1 MTVNSPTRPRSTSSS
16 AAPRRRRRAQNRYG
30 WILSLVA
37 WILGLL
43 AFFPFFWMVL
53 TAFKTERDAVTLPPK
68 LFFTPTLDQFTV
80 AFENNFWPYFQ
91 NSLTASLVSVLLV
104 VLLALPAAYSLAI
117 RPIRR
122 WKDVL
127 FFLLSTRML
136 PIAGAIIPIYL
147 ISNWLHLLDQVVL
160 LVILYTAM
168 NLPLAVWLIR
178 SFLVEIPKEIL
189 EAARVDGATFF
200 QELYR
205 VVLPMV
211 APGLAATALLC
222 FIFSWNEF
230 FLARSLTSVDAQTVP
245 LYLVGFISTQGLFL
259 AKLSAASLLA
269 TFPVVLAGL
278 IAQKQLVRG
287 LSLGAIK

>member
-1 MTVNSPTRPRSTSSS
+1 MSTRTATERIVVARS
-16 AAPRRRRRAQNRYG
+16 RRRRRGSRFG
-30 WILSLVA
+30 WILTTLTWVIA
-37 WILGLL
+37 LL
-43 AFFPFFWMVL
+43 IVFPFVWMVI
-53 TAFKTERDAVTLPPK
+53 TAFKSEVDAVTYPPK
-68 LFFTPTLDQFTV
+68 LFFEPTLDQFRI
-80 AFENNFWPYFQ
+80 AFENNFLPFLQ
-91 NSLTASLVSVLLV
+91 NSITASVVSVIIV
-104 VLLALPAAYSLAI
+104 IMLALPAAYSLSI

-147 ISNWLHLLDQVVL
+147 IAVQLGLVDQII
-160 LVILYTAM
+160 ILIIMYTAM

-178 SFLVEIPKEIL
+178 SFMVEIPKEVL
-189 EAARVDGATFF
+189 EAARVDGASFF

-205 VVLPMV
+205 IVLPMV

-230 FLARSLTSVDAQTVP
+230 FLARSLTSVQAQTVP

-269 TFPVVLAGL
+269 TLPVVLAGL
-278 IAQKQLVRG
+278 LAQKQLVRG

>member
-1 MTVNSPTRPRSTSSS
+1 MSFHTVTEVMTVKP
-16 AAPRRRRRAQNRYG
+16 ARRRRRGSRFG
-30 WILSLVA
+30 WILSALTWLVA
-37 WILGLL
+37 LL
-43 AFFPFFWMVL
+43 IVFPFVWMVI
-53 TAFKTERDAVTLPPK
+53 TAVKSEVDAVTYPPK
-68 LFFTPTLDQFTV
+68 LFFEPTLDQFRI
-80 AFENNFWPYFQ
+80 AFENNFLPFFQ
-91 NSLTASLVSVLLV
+91 NSITASVVSVLLV
-104 VLLALPAAYSLAI
+104 IVLALPAAYSLSI

-147 ISNWLHLLDQVVL
+147 IANQLGLLDQIVL
-160 LVILYTAM
+160 LVIMYTAM

-178 SFLVEIPKEIL
+178 SFMVEIPKEVL
-189 EAARVDGATFF
+189 EAARVDGANFY

-230 FLARSLTSVDAQTVP
+230 FLARSLTSVQAQTVP

-269 TFPVVLAGL
+269 TLPVVLAGL
-278 IAQKQLVRG
+278 LAQKQLVRG

>member
-1 MTVNSPTRPRSTSSS
+1 MTQTATELITVSP
-16 AAPRRRRRAQNRYG
+16 ARRRRSRGGYG
-30 WILSLVA
+30 WILSALA
-37 WILGLL
+37 WIVALL
-43 AFFPFFWMVL
+43 MVFPFLWMVL
-53 TAFKTERDAVTLPPK
+53 TGFKSEVDAVTLPPK
-68 LFFTPTLDQFTV
+68 LFFEPTLDQFAT
-80 AFENNFWPYFQ
+80 AFQNNFLPFFQ
-91 NSLTASLVSVLLV
+91 NSMTASIASV
-104 VLLALPAAYSLAI
+104 VLVIVLALPAAYALSI
-117 RPIRR
+117 RPIRK

-147 ISNWLHLLDQVVL
+147 IANWLGLLDQTVL
-160 LVILYTAM
+160 LVIMYTAM

-178 SFLVEIPKEIL
+178 SFLIEIPKEIL
-189 EAARVDGATFF
+189 EAARVDGANFF

-230 FLARSLTSVDAQTVP
+230 FLARSLTSVQAQTVP

-269 TFPVVLAGL
+269 TLPVVLAGL
-278 IAQKQLVRG
+278 FAQKQLVRG

>member
-1 MTVNSPTRPRSTSSS
+1 MTTHTVTELISVKGDPRHRSS
-16 AAPRRRRRAQNRYG
+16 RRRG
-30 WILSLVA
+30 HGGILSALA
-37 WILGLL
+37 WLAGLMMV
-43 AFFPFFWMVL
+43 FPFLWMVI
-53 TAFKTERDAVTLPPK
+53 TAFKSEVDAVTLPPK
-68 LFFTPTLDQFTV
+68 VLFEPTFDQFQV
-80 AFENNFWPYFQ
+80 AIDNNFLPFFQ
-91 NSLTASLVSVLLV
+91 NSLTASIVSVLLV
-104 VLLALPAAYSLAI
+104 IVLALPAAYSLSI
-117 RPIRR
+117 RPIRK

-147 ISNWLHLLDQVVL
+147 IANWLGMLDQTLL
-160 LVILYTAM
+160 LVIMYTAM

-178 SFLVEIPKEIL
+178 SFMVEIPKEIL
-189 EAARVDGATFF
+189 EAARVDGATFL
-200 QELYR
+200 QELSR

-230 FLARSLTSVDAQTVP
+230 FLARSLTSVNAQTVP

-269 TFPVVLAGL
+269 TLPVVLAGL
-278 IAQKQLVRG
+278 LAQKQLVRG

>member
-1 MTVNSPTRPRSTSSS
+1 MTTHTATERITV
-16 AAPRRRRRAQNRYG
+16 APARRRRRGGRHG
-30 WILSLVA
+30 WILTALT
-37 WILGLL
+37 WIIALL
-43 AFFPFFWMVL
+43 IVFPFVWMVV
-53 TAFKTERDAVTLPPK
+53 TSFKTEVDAVTLPPK
-68 LFFTPTLDQFTV
+68 LFFEPTLEQFRV
-80 AFENNFWPYFQ
+80 AFDNNFLPFFQ
-91 NSLTASLVSVLLV
+91 NSLTASIVSVVLV
-104 VLLALPAAYSLAI
+104 IVLALPAAYSLSI

-147 ISNWLHLLDQVVL
+147 IANWMGLLDQIVL
-160 LVILYTAM
+160 LVIMYTAM

-178 SFLVEIPKEIL
+178 SFMVEIPREVL
-189 EAARVDGATFF
+189 EAARVDGASFF

-230 FLARSLTSVDAQTVP
+230 FLARSLTSVQAQTVP

-269 TFPVVLAGL
+269 TLPVVLAGL
-278 IAQKQLVRG
+278 LAQKQLVRG

>member
-1 MTVNSPTRPRSTSSS
+1 MTVHTETELITVTSDRK
-16 AAPRRRRRAQNRYG
+16 RRRMHSNRYG
-30 WILSLVA
+30 WILTALA
-37 WILGLL
+37 WL
-43 AFFPFFWMVL
+43 AAGVMFFPFFWMVL
-53 TAFKTERDAVTLPPK
+53 TSFKTEVDAVTLPPK
-68 LFFTPTLDQFTV
+68 LFFQPTLEQFQV
-80 AFENNFWPYFQ
+80 AFDNNFLPFFQ
-91 NSLTASLVSVLLV
+91 NSLTASIVSVLIV
-104 VLLALPAAYSLAI
+104 IALALPAAYSLAI

-122 WKDVL
+122 WKDVM

-147 ISNWLHLLDQVVL
+147 IANWLGLLDKIVL
-160 LVILYTAM
+160 MVIMYTAM

-178 SFLVEIPKEIL
+178 SFLIEIPKEIL
-189 EAARVDGATFF
+189 EAARVDGANFF

-230 FLARSLTSVDAQTVP
+230 FLARSLTSVQAQTVP

-259 AKLSAASLLA
+259 AKLSAASVLA
-269 TFPVVLAGL
+269 TLPVVIAGL
-278 IAQKQLVRG
+278 LAQKQLVRG

>member
-1 MTVNSPTRPRSTSSS
+1 MTTQTATELITVKVST
-16 AAPRRRRRAQNRYG
+16 RRRRQQGGKG
-30 WILSLVA
+30 WMLSALAWVA
-37 WILGLL
+37 AL
-43 AFFPFFWMVL
+43 AMVFPFLWMMV
-53 TAFKTERDAVTLPPK
+53 TAFKSEVDAVTFPPK
-68 LFFTPTLDQFTV
+68 PFFQPTLDQFLT
-80 AFENNFWPYFQ
+80 AFSNNFIPFFQ
-91 NSLTASLVSVLLV
+91 NSLTASLVSVALV
-104 VLLALPAAYSLAI
+104 IALALPAAYSLSI
-117 RPIRR
+117 RPIRAWR
-122 WKDVL
+122 DVL

-147 ISNWLHLLDQVVL
+147 ISNWLGLLDKIVL
-160 LVILYTAM
+160 LVLMYTAM

-178 SFLVEIPKEIL
+178 SFMVEIPREIL
-189 EAARVDGATFF
+189 EAARVDGANFF

-230 FLARSLTSVDAQTVP
+230 FLARSLTSVQAQTVP
-245 LYLVGFISTQGLFL
+245 LYLVGFISTQGLFF

-269 TFPVVLAGL
+269 TLPVVVAGL
-278 IAQKQLVRG
+278 LAQKQLVRG

>member
-1 MTVNSPTRPRSTSSS
+1 MSFHTVAEGITVKP
-16 AAPRRRRRAQNRYG
+16 ARRRRRDGRFG
-30 WILSLVA
+30 WILSALTWLVA
-37 WILGLL
+37 LL
-43 AFFPFFWMVL
+43 IVFPFVWMVI
-53 TAFKTERDAVTLPPK
+53 TAFKSEVDAVTFPPK
-68 LFFTPTLDQFTV
+68 LFFEPTLDQFQT
-80 AFENNFWPYFQ
+80 AFENNFLPFFQ
-91 NSLTASLVSVLLV
+91 NSITASVVSVLLV
-104 VLLALPAAYSLAI
+104 IALSLPAAYSLSV

-122 WKDVL
+122 WQDVL

-147 ISNWLHLLDQVVL
+147 IANQLGLLDQIVL
-160 LVILYTAM
+160 LVIMYTAM

-178 SFLVEIPKEIL
+178 SFMVEIPKEVL
-189 EAARVDGATFF
+189 EAARVDGASFS

-222 FIFSWNEF
+222 FIFTWNEF
-230 FLARSLTSVDAQTVP
+230 FLARSLTSVQAQTVP

-269 TFPVVLAGL
+269 TLPVVLAGL
-278 IAQKQLVRG
+278 LAQKQLVRG

>member
-1 MTVNSPTRPRSTSSS
+1 
-16 AAPRRRRRAQNRYG
+16 
-30 WILSLVA
+30 
-37 WILGLL
+37 
-43 AFFPFFWMVL
+43 MVI
-53 TAFKTERDAVTLPPK
+53 TGFKSEVDAVTLPPK
-68 LFFTPTLDQFTV
+68 LFFEPTLEQFQV
-80 AFENNFWPYFQ
+80 AFANNFWPFFQ
-91 NSLTASLVSVLLV
+91 NSITSSVVSVILV
-104 VLLALPAAYSLAI
+104 IVLALPAAYSLSI
-117 RPIRR
+117 RPIRKWR
-122 WKDVL
+122 DVM

-147 ISNWLHLLDQVVL
+147 IANWLGLLDQTVL
-160 LVILYTAM
+160 LVIMYTAM

-178 SFLVEIPKEIL
+178 SFMVEIPTEIL

-200 QELYR
+200 QELWR
-205 VVLPMV
+205 IVLPMV

-230 FLARSLTSVDAQTVP
+230 FLARSLTSVQAQTVP

-269 TFPVVLAGL
+269 TLPVVLAGL

>member
-1 MTVNSPTRPRSTSSS
+1 MTTHTTTELLTVPRTRPRRT
-16 AAPRRRRRAQNRYG
+16 RGGFG
-30 WILSLVA
+30 WILSALA
-37 WILGLL
+37 WI
-43 AFFPFFWMVL
+43 AAIVMVFPFLWMVL
-53 TAFKTERDAVTLPPK
+53 TSFKSEVDAVTFPPK
-68 LFFTPTLDQFTV
+68 LFFQPTLDQFQT
-80 AFENNFWPYFQ
+80 AFANNFLPFFQ
-91 NSLTASLVSVLLV
+91 NSITASAVSVLLV
-104 VLLALPAAYSLAI
+104 IVLALPAAYALSI
-117 RPIRR
+117 RPIRK

-147 ISNWLHLLDQVVL
+147 IANWMRLLDQTVL
-160 LVILYTAM
+160 LVIMYTAM

-178 SFLVEIPKEIL
+178 SFMVEIPREIL
-189 EAARVDGATFF
+189 EAARVDGANFF

-230 FLARSLTSVDAQTVP
+230 FLARSLTSVQAQTVP

-269 TFPVVLAGL
+269 TLPVVVAGL
-278 IAQKQLVRG
+278 LAQKQLVRG